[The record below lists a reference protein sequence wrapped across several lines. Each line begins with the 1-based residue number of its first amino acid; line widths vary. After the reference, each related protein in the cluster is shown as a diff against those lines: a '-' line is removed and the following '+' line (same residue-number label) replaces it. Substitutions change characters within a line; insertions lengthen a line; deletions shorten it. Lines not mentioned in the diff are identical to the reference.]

1 MRNIR
6 NKYKRMKKVLI
17 ASAGTSIMAGMLL
30 MGVGNTA
37 LAETLDYS
45 APAYT
50 QNSTTTGMHMMRR
63 WNSGRKVSGLAKHLG
78 LDSALVTAELKS
90 GKTVKQIL
98 QEHGIVPGQLGKAFE
113 SGTRHKD
120 KNWKK

>member
-30 MGVGNTA
+30 MGVGHTA

-78 LDSALVTAELKS
+78 LDSSLVTAELKS

-113 SGTRHKD
+113 SRTQHKG